1 MLHSGVENIS
11 RNKLWWLRRDEMRA
25 IKEFFQSARWDSCP
39 GRAKGKLSV
48 YEWCSSMRTDKT
60 NKVRRV
66 CLALKDWVSRVLDLV
81 HAPTAAVLSACA
93 FFTNPISMRDCFFL
107 SFTPSEIIS
116 SVLSASIQQ
125 SRPPQALCYGSEVD
139 SCVGHLLLPAVCCYD
154 RLLPLAVQPP
164 QGGAWWVDS
173 LKLDQ

>member
-1 MLHSGVENIS
+1 
-11 RNKLWWLRRDEMRA
+11 
-25 IKEFFQSARWDSCP
+25 
-39 GRAKGKLSV
+39 
-48 YEWCSSMRTDKT
+48 MRTDKT

-66 CLALKDWVSRVLDLV
+66 CLALKDKKPSLVLIIAVSMDNWVSRVLDLV

-93 FFTNPISMRDCFFL
+93 FFTYPISMQDCFFF
-107 SFTPSEIIS
+107 SFTPSEILS

-164 QGGAWWVDS
+164 QGGAR
-173 LKLDQ
+173 